1 MADKSGFDSKGYLST
16 RFTDVNKEERIIFP
30 LEMFHKEFSSLPP
43 SLKILDYGTGPVI
56 MSLISAS
63 TKASELVLAEHSANN
78 REALRSWLADEPCA
92 FNWTPFF
99 EHVVHRL
106 EGKSIQDAAAR
117 EALVRT
123 KVKHVV
129 NADLD
134 GSTII
139 EDGFEGPYDVVSSS
153 CCLDSCGST
162 RDMFKRNLQNLSAL
176 VKPGGRFMLFL
187 SERNMEPES
196 AVYYAGSQKHTI
208 VSVNAAFVA
217 DLLKTIGYTDVKSS
231 SCPGDPELLHTL
243 QDEHLLGYM
252 FLSGTKGKK

>member
-1 MADKSGFDSKGYLST
+1 MADKSDFDSEGYLST
-16 RFTDVNKEERIIFP
+16 RFSDVSRQERVLFP
-30 LEMFHKEFSSLPP
+30 LEMFHKEFSSLPT

-78 REALRSWLADEPCA
+78 REALRSWLADEPGA

-106 EGKSIQDAAAR
+106 EGKGIQEVAAR

-123 KVKHVV
+123 KVSHVV
-129 NADLD
+129 SADLD

-153 CCLDSCGST
+153 GCLDSCGST
-162 RDMFKRNLQNLSAL
+162 RDTFKRNLQNLSAL
-176 VKPGGRFMLFL
+176 VKPGGRIMLFL

-196 AVYYAGSQKHTI
+196 AVYYIGSQKHNI

-217 DLLKTIGYTDVKSS
+217 DLLKTFGYTDIKSS
-231 SCPGDPELLHTL
+231 SCSGDPKLLHTF
-243 QDEHLLGYM
+243 QDNNILGYM
-252 FLSGTKGKK
+252 FLSGRKEDN